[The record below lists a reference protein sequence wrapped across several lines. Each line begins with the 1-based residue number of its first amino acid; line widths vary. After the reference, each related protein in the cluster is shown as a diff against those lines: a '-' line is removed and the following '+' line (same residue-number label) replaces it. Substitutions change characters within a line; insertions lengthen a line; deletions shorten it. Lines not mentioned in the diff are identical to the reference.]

1 MAVNRKTNNFTEKF
15 RELGLGTRRLS
26 TDRFIS
32 KNGQF
37 NVVKRGIGLKGFS
50 FYNWLINMSWARF
63 FAFVTLSYILVNLF
77 FGTIYFLIGVE
88 YLTEYNDNSYNE
100 FTHCF
105 FFSTQTLTTVG
116 FGRISPVG
124 PASSFVAA
132 FESMIGVL
140 GFAFATGIMYG
151 RFSKARSKILFSNRI
166 LVSPY
171 KEIKG
176 LKFRIANMRDS
187 QLIDM
192 EARLMYSFLQNEGRE
207 QKRRYISLDL
217 EINFINLFPLPW
229 TIVHPIDEK
238 SPIYQKG
245 VLELG
250 KERAEFLIIL
260 KGFDDTFN
268 TYVHQIHE
276 YNTDEIVFDA
286 DFDPMF
292 DPAAQGETHVHLNK
306 ISDFHKVE
314 SKKA

>member
-1 MAVNRKTNNFTEKF
+1 MAKSNRTNNLSERF

-26 TDRFIS
+26 SDRFIT

-37 NVVKRGIGLKGFS
+37 NVVKKGIGLKGFS
-50 FYNWLINMSWARF
+50 FYNWLIKMSWIRF
-63 FAFVTLSYILVNLF
+63 FVIVTFCYVLVNLF
-77 FGTIYFLIGVE
+77 FGVVYYCIGID
-88 YLTEYNDNSYNE
+88 YLTDYNDSSYSE

-124 PASSFVAA
+124 PLASLVAA
-132 FESMIGVL
+132 FEAMIGVL
-140 GFAFATGIMYG
+140 GFAFATGVMYG
-151 RFSKARSKILFSNRI
+151 RFSKARSKIMFSDKI

-171 KEIKG
+171 RGIKG

-192 EARLMYSFLQNEGRE
+192 EARVMYSFLQKEGDE
-207 QKRRYISLDL
+207 LKRRYLSLDL
-217 EINFINLFPLPW
+217 EINFISLFPLPW
-229 TIVHPIDEK
+229 TIVHPIDEN
-238 SPIYQKG
+238 SPIYGKG
-245 VLELG
+245 VMELG

-276 YNTDEIVFDA
+276 YNTDEIVFDVE
-286 DFDPMF
+286 FDPMF

-306 ISDFHKVE
+306 ISDIHKVSE
-314 SKKA
+314 A